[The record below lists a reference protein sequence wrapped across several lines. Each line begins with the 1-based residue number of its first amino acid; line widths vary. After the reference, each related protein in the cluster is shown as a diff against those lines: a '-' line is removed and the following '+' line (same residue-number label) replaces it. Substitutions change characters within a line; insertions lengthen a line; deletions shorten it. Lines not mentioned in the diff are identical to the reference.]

1 MASKTRQQNV
11 TAAQWAASSD
21 GSGQSDITE
30 SAAAIYGE
38 NVFNV
43 AAQKARLPKAVFA
56 KLQKTLADGEPL
68 DPALADAVA
77 DAMRTWQWS
86 TAQHTSR
93 TGSSR

>member
-11 TAAQWAASSD
+11 TAAQWAAIGD

-38 NVFNV
+38 NVFNL
-43 AAQKARLPKAVFA
+43 AAQKARLPKAVYT
-56 KLQKTLADGEPL
+56 KLQKTLADGAPL

-77 DAMRTWQWS
+77 EAMRVLS
-86 TAQHTSR
+86 LIHI
-93 TGSSR
+93 